1 MLEKLRKF
9 RMKMWNMWNK
19 FAREFLLKYSLRGD
33 KDRIL
38 KIKDF
43 HHKIRLPVKVSE
55 EYKES

>member
-1 MLEKLRKF
+1 MEQICERIFVKIFFK
-9 RMKMWNMWNK
+9 
-19 FAREFLLKYSLRGD
+19 GD

>member
-1 MLEKLRKF
+1 
-9 RMKMWNMWNK
+9 MKMRKLWNK

-43 HHKIRLPVKVSE
+43 HHKIRLLVKVSE
-55 EYKES
+55 ENKET

>member
-1 MLEKLRKF
+1 
-9 RMKMWNMWNK
+9 MKMWNMWNK